1 MDAPAPVVV
10 VSEADAVA
18 PATPALLR
26 AAEEALGGRG
36 RVKVRAFSTN
46 ESREAVREQDGTV
59 TVVLHWEEGGRRA
72 HVRLHVE
79 KSAPWIERDLGF
91 DERDAP
97 EERGRAVGF
106 ALAAMLPEQPER
118 PQKKPPTAAPPP
130 GSGAP
135 LRQPVPLPASAPEP
149 HSPRLDLAV
158 RAQLAVGA
166 GGVGGGAGGSLEGQV
181 FLGKWLAAHATVGY
195 RAAQA
200 SRAEGTAHHLRAGV
214 GMSVRV
220 RIAQKLELSPTFD
233 LLVLRDAISHLSPD
247 LDEAEPITQARVLP
261 GMRGDLRLS
270 WFLTESAALE
280 IAVGSE
286 VAFGTTSV
294 FLEGQPVTSVVPVR
308 LGIEPGL
315 RVRF

>member
-1 MDAPAPVVV
+1 MDALALVVV

-26 AAEEALGGRG
+26 AAEEAFGGRR
-36 RVKVRAFSTN
+36 RVKVRAFAAN
-46 ESREAVREQDGTV
+46 ETRDGVREQEGTA
-59 TVVLHWEEGGRRA
+59 TVVLRWEEGGRRA

-79 KSAPWIERDLGF
+79 KNAPWIERDLGF
-91 DERDAP
+91 DEHDAP

-106 ALAAMLPEQPER
+106 ALAAMLPEEAQPR
-118 PQKKPPTAAPPP
+118 QPPTPLPGQPAP
-130 GSGAP
+130 SS
-135 LRQPVPLPASAPEP
+135 QPVAPTPPQLPTRP
-149 HSPRLDLAV
+149 PRLDLAV
-158 RAQLAVGA
+158 RAQLVVGM

-181 FLGKWLAAHATVGY
+181 FLGKWIAAHATVGY

-200 SRAEGTAHHLRAGV
+200 SRAEGTAHHLRAGA

-233 LLVLRDAISHLSPD
+233 LLVLRDAVSHLSAD
-247 LDEAEPITQARVLP
+247 LDELEPVTQSRLLP
-261 GMRGDLRLS
+261 GVRGDLRLS
-270 WFLTESAALE
+270 WFVTESAALE

-294 FLEGQPVTSVVPVR
+294 FLEGQPVTSIVPVR

>member
-1 MDAPAPVVV
+1 MDALALVVV

-36 RVKVRAFSTN
+36 RVKVRAFGTN
-46 ESREAVREQDGTV
+46 ESRDAVREQDGTA

-106 ALAAMLPEQPER
+106 ALAAMLPEDAQRPRQP
-118 PQKKPPTAAPPP
+118 PIPPPP
-130 GSGAP
+130 GLGAP
-135 LRQPVPLPASAPEP
+135 LSQPVAPTPAQPP
-149 HSPRLDLAV
+149 PRPPRLDLAV
-158 RAQLAVGA
+158 RAQLVGGA

-181 FLGKWLAAHATVGY
+181 FLGRWLAAHATVGY

-200 SRAEGTAHHLRAGV
+200 SRAEGTAHHLRAGA

-233 LLVLRDAISHLSPD
+233 VLVLRDAVSHLSPD
-247 LDEAEPITQARVLP
+247 LDEPEPVTQSRLLP
-261 GMRGDLRLS
+261 GARADLRLS
-270 WFLTESAALE
+270 WFVTESAALE
-280 IAVGSE
+280 LAIGSE
-286 VAFGTTSV
+286 VAFGTTTI
-294 FLEGQPVTSVVPVR
+294 FLEGQPVTSIVPVR